1 MESVNLIPSEER
13 DEQTKTKVVKFSTTL
28 TIILLII
35 VCGVGGFYFY
45 QNYKIKKEISSLD
58 TNITKLRT
66 EINNLSN
73 IEINARNLYKKSST
87 LKGIFDNRLLYS
99 KILINLQEST
109 PANVII
115 ESVSFG
121 LEDTINITGNAQTYN
136 LVQDFSNMLLS
147 KDLFTEVSLN
157 TVSLKGN
164 DKGIDFFVVVSFD
177 SKLLHD
183 Q

>member
-99 KILINLQEST
+99 KILINLQERP
-109 PANVII
+109 PANVLI
-115 ESVSFG
+115 ES
-121 LEDTINITGNAQTYN
+121 
-136 LVQDFSNMLLS
+136 
-147 KDLFTEVSLN
+147 
-157 TVSLKGN
+157 
-164 DKGIDFFVVVSFD
+164 
-177 SKLLHD
+177 
-183 Q
+183 